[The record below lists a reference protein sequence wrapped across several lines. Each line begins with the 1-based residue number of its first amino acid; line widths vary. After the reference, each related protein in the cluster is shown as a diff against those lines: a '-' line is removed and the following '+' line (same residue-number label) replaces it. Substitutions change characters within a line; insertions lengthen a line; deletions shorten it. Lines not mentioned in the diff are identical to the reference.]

1 MARST
6 KWLLLEARRIQY
18 TVSKSFIRA
27 ARLLFSCLSDAEYHV
42 RRPIICTHY
51 GFIESS
57 TTLNE
62 GLHWCGLG
70 EELCQ
75 SSLSLIQPL
84 IFNDHELRLAYL
96 HSERW
101 WCQQLGS
108 GTVMAFEQNRAPYD
122 PLWGFFQGRIATF
135 NVFQFNEAAKQLFSP
150 FWTSTK
156 FYKSEV

>member
-6 KWLLLEARRIQY
+6 KLLLLEARRIQY

-27 ARLLFSCLSDAEYHV
+27 AWLLFSCLSDAEYHV
-42 RRPIICTHY
+42 RRPIIYTHY

-57 TTLNE
+57 MTINE
-62 GLHWCGLG
+62 GLCWCGLG

-84 IFNDHELRLAYL
+84 IFSDNELGLAYL
-96 HSERW
+96 HNERW

-108 GTVMAFEQNRAPYD
+108 GTVMAFERNRAPYD
-122 PLWGFFQGRIATF
+122 PLWGFFQGRIAAL
-135 NVFQFNEAAKQLFSP
+135 NGFQFIEAAKQLFFP
-150 FWTSTK
+150 LLNIHK
-156 FYKSEV
+156 IL